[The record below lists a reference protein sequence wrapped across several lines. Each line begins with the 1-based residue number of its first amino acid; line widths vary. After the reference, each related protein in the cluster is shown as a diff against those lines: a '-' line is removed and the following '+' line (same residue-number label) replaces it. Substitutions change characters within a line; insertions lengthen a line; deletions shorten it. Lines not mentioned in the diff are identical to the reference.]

1 MRTQEQQKIDDLQKK
16 ALDKVLAEAKKN
28 IEAHKMKMHEISK
41 LHAEALLKVGN
52 VPVYGF
58 TSSGFVL
65 IPSISELTNFDQYFI
80 D

>member
-1 MRTQEQQKIDDLQKK
+1 
-16 ALDKVLAEAKKN
+16 
-28 IEAHKMKMHEISK
+28 MKMHEISK

-58 TSSGFVL
+58 TPSGFVL
-65 IPSISELTNFDQYFI
+65 IPSISEFTNFETYFI

>member
-1 MRTQEQQKIDDLQKK
+1 MNSLDLKINAAQNE
-16 ALDKVLAEAKKN
+16 VLNNCVKEAKKMHN
-28 IEAHKMKMHEISK
+28 KEFMKMHEISK

-52 VPVYGF
+52 VKVFGF

-65 IPSISELTNFDQYFI
+65 IPSISEFTNFEQYFI

>member
-1 MRTQEQQKIDDLQKK
+1 MNSLDQKINAAQNE
-16 ALDKVLAEAKKN
+16 VLKNCVKEAKKM
-28 IEAHKMKMHEISK
+28 HDTHTMKMHEISS

-58 TSSGFVL
+58 TPSGFVL
-65 IPSISELTNFDQYFI
+65 IPSISEFTNFEQYFI